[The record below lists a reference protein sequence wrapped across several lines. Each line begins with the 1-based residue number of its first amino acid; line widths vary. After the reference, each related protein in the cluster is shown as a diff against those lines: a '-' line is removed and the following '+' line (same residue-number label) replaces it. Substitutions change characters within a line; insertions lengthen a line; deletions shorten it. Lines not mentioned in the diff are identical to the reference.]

1 MPPTTRYAR
10 SGELSIA
17 YQVVGDGPPDL
28 VYAPGFVSHVEWC
41 WEEPSLARFLR
52 RLASFSRLILF
63 DKRGTGLSDRI
74 AGVPTL
80 EERMDDI
87 RAVMDD
93 AGSRRAVV
101 FGVSEGATLAALF
114 AATYPE
120 RTISLVIYG
129 GMASYVRRPDYPWRP
144 PAEEVLRTW
153 VEEPAKTIHRTWG
166 TTEGLDQVLQWAA
179 PSAAGDEGLKRW
191 LATWQ
196 RLGAS
201 PGAEIARR
209 RMNLEIDLRPV
220 LPAIRVPALVL
231 HRTHDP
237 DEQIEEGRY
246 LASHIPSAQFVE
258 LPGRDHFPMVGDQ
271 DAILDEIEEF
281 ITGARPEREPDR
293 VLATVLF
300 TDIVGSTEHA
310 VRLGDR
316 GWRALQE
323 RHHAFVRRELA
334 RHRGRE
340 IDTAGDGFLATFDGP
355 ARAIRCAVAITSGVR
370 ELGIEVRVG
379 LHTGEVELRGSGVSG
394 IAVHTGARVM
404 AQAGPGEVLVSNTVK
419 DLVAGSGLQFAD
431 RGLHR
436 LKGEP
441 DEWHLYTV
449 V

>member
-1 MPPTTRYAR
+1 MVPETRYAR
-10 SGELSIA
+10 SGNLHIA
-17 YQVVGDGPPDL
+17 YQVVGDGPVDL
-28 VYAPGFVSHVEWC
+28 VFVHGWISHIEHL
-41 WEEPSLARFLR
+41 WEEPSLARFLT

-191 LATWQ
+191 LATLQ

-209 RMNLEIDLRPV
+209 RMNLDRSSPGFAGYPRAGTGAPPHARPGR
-220 LPAIRVPALVL
+220 ADRR
-231 HRTHDP
+231 RT
-237 DEQIEEGRY
+237 
-246 LASHIPSAQFVE
+246 
-258 LPGRDHFPMVGDQ
+258 LPGIAHPQRAVCGVARSRPFPYGR
-271 DAILDEIEEF
+271 
-281 ITGARPEREPDR
+281 RPGCDP
-293 VLATVLF
+293 
-300 TDIVGSTEHA
+300 
-310 VRLGDR
+310 
-316 GWRALQE
+316 
-323 RHHAFVRRELA
+323 
-334 RHRGRE
+334 
-340 IDTAGDGFLATFDGP
+340 
-355 ARAIRCAVAITSGVR
+355 
-370 ELGIEVRVG
+370 
-379 LHTGEVELRGSGVSG
+379 
-394 IAVHTGARVM
+394 
-404 AQAGPGEVLVSNTVK
+404 
-419 DLVAGSGLQFAD
+419 
-431 RGLHR
+431 
-436 LKGEP
+436 
-441 DEWHLYTV
+441 
-449 V
+449 